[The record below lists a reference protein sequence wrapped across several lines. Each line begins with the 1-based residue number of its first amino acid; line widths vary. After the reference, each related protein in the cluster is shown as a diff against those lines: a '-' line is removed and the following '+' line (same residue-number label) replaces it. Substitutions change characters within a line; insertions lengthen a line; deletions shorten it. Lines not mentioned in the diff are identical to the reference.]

1 MALLEVRGIDV
12 YYGAVRALR
21 NVSMEVNEG
30 EMVSLLGPNGAGKST
45 TLRTIS
51 GMMAP
56 KTGEIL
62 FDGTPISGLAA
73 QEVVMHGIAHL
84 PEGRELFPS
93 LTVEENLRLGF
104 YPRRKEQAKYKD
116 ALERSFT
123 FFPKLAE
130 RRDQAAGTMSGGEQ
144 QMLGMARA
152 LMSSPRLLIIDEMSL
167 GLAPLIVELLFE
179 ILEEVNRDGTAALVV
194 EQFVHMALGHTARA
208 YVLSK
213 GEVVLE
219 GPSLQLR
226 DDPDLLASYLGS
238 ESSDEAASA
247 PA

>member
-1 MALLEVRGIDV
+1 MALLEVRNIDV

-21 NVSMEVNEG
+21 GVSLEINEG

-56 KTGEIL
+56 RTGEIY
-62 FDGTPISGLAA
+62 FDGKPIHGLSA
-73 QEVVMHGIAHL
+73 QDVVKHGIAHL

-93 LTVEENLRLGF
+93 LTVEENLRLGY
-104 YPRRKEQAKYKD
+104 YPKRKSPGYKE
-116 ALERSFT
+116 ALERAFS

-130 RRDQAAGTMSGGEQ
+130 RRSQAAGTMSGGEQ
-144 QMLGMARA
+144 QMLGMARS

-167 GLAPLIVELLFE
+167 GLAPLIVELLFQ
-179 ILEEVNRDGTAALVV
+179 ILEQVNSEGTSALVV
-194 EQFVHMALGHTARA
+194 EQFVHMALGHTSRA

-213 GEVVLE
+213 GEVVLD
-219 GPSLQLR
+219 GPSMKLR
-226 DDPDLLASYLGS
+226 DDPELLASYLGA
-238 ESSDEAASA
+238 EAE
-247 PA
+247 PATANG

>member
-21 NVSMEVNEG
+21 NVSLEVNEG

-51 GMMAP
+51 GMMGP
-56 KTGEIL
+56 RTGDII
-62 FDGTPISGLAA
+62 FDGKTISGLAA
-73 QEVVMHGIAHL
+73 QEVVTHGIAHL

-104 YPRRKEQAKYKD
+104 YPRRKEQSRYAE
-116 ALERSFT
+116 ALERAFS

-130 RRDQAAGTMSGGEQ
+130 RRGQAAGTMSGGEQ

-152 LMSSPRLLIIDEMSL
+152 LMSYPRLLIIDEMSL
-167 GLAPLIVELLFE
+167 GLAPLIVELLFQ
-179 ILEEVNRDGTAALVV
+179 ILEQVNREGTAALVV
-194 EQFVHMALGHTARA
+194 EQFVHMALGHTSRA

-219 GPSLQLR
+219 GPSLKLR
-226 DDPDLLASYLGS
+226 DDPELLASYLGS
-238 ESSDEAASA
+238 ESAETAQAH
-247 PA
+247 

>member
-1 MALLEVRGIDV
+1 MALLEVKDITV
-12 YYGAVRALR
+12 YYGAVLALR
-21 NVSMEVNEG
+21 GVTLEVNAG
-30 EMVSLLGPNGAGKST
+30 ELVSLLGPNGAGKST

-56 KTGEIL
+56 RTGEIL
-62 FDGTPISGLAA
+62 FDGQPIHGLAA
-73 QEVVMHGIAHL
+73 QDVVTRGIAHL
-84 PEGRELFPS
+84 PEGRELFPT
-93 LTVEENLRLGF
+93 LTVEENLRFGY
-104 YPRRKEQAKYKD
+104 YPKRKEPGYAE
-116 ALERSFT
+116 ALERAYT
-123 FFPKLAE
+123 FFPKLKE
-130 RRDQAAGTMSGGEQ
+130 RRKQAAGTMSGGEQ

-194 EQFVHMALGHTARA
+194 EQFVNMALGHTARA

-219 GPSLQLR
+219 GPSRQLR
-226 DDPDLLASYLGS
+226 DDPELLASYLGS
-238 ESSDEAASA
+238 EAEAEAG
-247 PA
+247 